1 MTIRLFKTQRFAA
14 QAAKAWIGDDEL
26 RSAFDEVLKG
36 QADSL
41 GGGVWKKRLSEN
53 RHRSIVLAKGGR
65 YWIYQFL
72 FAKKDQSNISQ
83 TELAAFRELAKAYE
97 KLNDT
102 QVRQLLEMKA
112 FVEIHHEQ
120 EIQE

>member
-1 MTIRLFKTQRFAA
+1 MSSRLFKTKRFAL

-26 RSAFDEVLKG
+26 RSAFAELLKG

-41 GGGVWKKRLSEN
+41 GGGVWKKRLNQN
-53 RHRSIVLAKGGR
+53 RHRSIILAKGGR

-72 FAKKDQSNISQ
+72 FAKKDQGNISQ

-97 KLNDT
+97 KLDET
-102 QVRQLLEMKA
+102 QVRQLLDMKE
-112 FVEIHHEQ
+112 FVEMHHEQ
-120 EIQE
+120 